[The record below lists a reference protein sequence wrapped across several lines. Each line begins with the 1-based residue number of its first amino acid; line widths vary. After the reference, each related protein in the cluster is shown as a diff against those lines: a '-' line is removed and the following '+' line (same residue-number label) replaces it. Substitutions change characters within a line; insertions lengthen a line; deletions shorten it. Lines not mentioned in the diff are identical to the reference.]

1 MPHSW
6 SIIILDFRFSTR
18 RSLAVFCFLA
28 VLAGCDNSAN
38 NPATQFSG
46 IDITGADYGKA
57 LKLTD
62 QTGKVR
68 TLDDFKGKVVL
79 VFFGFTQCPEVCP
92 TTLHDLAKVVQQL
105 GPDAERVQVL
115 FVTLDPARDTQDV
128 LAKFV
133 PAFHPNFVA
142 LRGDDAEIKAAAQS
156 FHVFFEKRPG
166 TTPENY
172 TIEHFTGTFVFDRE
186 GRLRLLMNY
195 GIGLDKILHDVKLLL
210 S

>member
-1 MPHSW
+1 M
-6 SIIILDFRFSTR
+6 
-18 RSLAVFCFLA
+18 RSSFAVLCFLA
-28 VLAGCDNSAN
+28 ILTGCNNGANS
-38 NPATQFSG
+38 PAKQFSG
-46 IDITGADYGKA
+46 VDITGADYGKA

-62 QTGKVR
+62 HTGKVR
-68 TLDDFKGKVVL
+68 TLADFKGKVVM

-92 TTLHDLAKVVQQL
+92 TTLHDLANALKQL
-105 GPDAERVQVL
+105 GPDADRVQVL

-133 PAFHPNFVA
+133 SAFHPNFVA
-142 LRGDDAEIKAAAQS
+142 LRGDDAQTKTAAQS

-166 TTPENY
+166 ATPDNY

-186 GRLRLLMNY
+186 GRLRLLMSY
-195 GIGLDKILHDVKLLL
+195 GIGIDKIIHDVKLLL

>member
-1 MPHSW
+1 M
-6 SIIILDFRFSTR
+6 R
-18 RSLAVFCFLA
+18 RLFAAIGFLL
-28 VLAGCDNSAN
+28 VLVGCDNAATDSA
-38 NPATQFSG
+38 PQFSG

-62 QTGKVR
+62 HTGKVR
-68 TLDDFKGKVVL
+68 TLQDFKGKVVL
-79 VFFGFTQCPEVCP
+79 VFFGFTQCPEICP
-92 TTLHDLAKVVQQL
+92 TTLHDLANVMKQL
-105 GPDAERVQVL
+105 GSDADRAQVL
-115 FVTLDPARDTQDV
+115 FVTLDPQRDTQDV

-142 LRGDDAEIKAAAQS
+142 LRGDEAETKAAAQS

-166 TTPENY
+166 STAENY

>member
-1 MPHSW
+1 M
-6 SIIILDFRFSTR
+6 R
-18 RSLAVFCFLA
+18 RVLAVVGFLL
-28 VLAGCDNSAN
+28 VLAGCDNTAKNST
-38 NPATQFSG
+38 PQFSG

-62 QTGKVR
+62 HTGKVR
-68 TLDDFKGKVVL
+68 TLQDYKGKVVL
-79 VFFGFTQCPEVCP
+79 VFFGFTQCPEICP
-92 TTLHDLAKVVQQL
+92 TTLHDLASVMKQL
-105 GPDAERVQVL
+105 GSDADRVQVL
-115 FVTLDPARDTQDV
+115 FVTLDPERDTQDL

-133 PAFHPNFVA
+133 PVFHPNFVA
-142 LRGDDAEIKAAAQS
+142 LRGNDAETKAAAQS

>member
-1 MPHSW
+1 M
-6 SIIILDFRFSTR
+6 R
-18 RSLAVFCFLA
+18 RVLAVVGLLL
-28 VLAGCDNSAN
+28 VLVGCDNTAKDSAL
-38 NPATQFSG
+38 QFSG

-62 QTGKVR
+62 HTGKVR
-68 TLDDFKGKVVL
+68 TLQDYKGKVVL
-79 VFFGFTQCPEVCP
+79 VFFGFTQCPEICP
-92 TTLHDLAKVVQQL
+92 TTLHDLANLMKQL
-105 GPDAERVQVL
+105 GSDADRAQVL
-115 FVTLDPARDTQDV
+115 FVTLDPERDTQDV
-128 LAKFV
+128 LANFV
-133 PAFHPNFVA
+133 PVFHPSFVA
-142 LRGDDAEIKAAAQS
+142 LRGNDAETKAAAQS

-195 GIGLDKILHDVKLLL
+195 GIGLDKMLHDVKLLL